1 MPRAYLRLDP
11 AFDERKESYPDG
23 PYAAL
28 VATFCLAELQPQR
41 GRFRSLDYL
50 SRLLGKRGRHARY
63 LVEQGDLTILDDGR
77 VYVDGWD
84 EWQEGDW
91 KVSER
96 VHRIRNRKTVTP
108 DVTVPVTVDV
118 TPDVTVARQSVSGS
132 GKQSISGGAGNGERD
147 DIVDDYYRLTNRF
160 PSPAVTEWLER
171 LAAEFTYDAASRKLA
186 AEFTADPSA
195 KTLLGRV
202 ENELKSAKHNAA
214 KDAALREKQR
224 LEAFAKDRS
233 ITPEQAA
240 ENRRRIAE
248 IQKEWFG
255 GKEAA

>member
-50 SRLLGKRGRHARY
+50 SRMLGKRGRHARY
-63 LVEQGDLTILDDGR
+63 LVEHGDLTILDDGR

-96 VHRIRNRKTVTP
+96 VHRIRNRKSVTP

-118 TPDVTVARQSVSGS
+118 TPDVTALRQSVSGS
-132 GKQSISGGAGNGERD
+132 GKRSISGGADSE
-147 DIVDDYYRLTNRF
+147 I
-160 PSPAVTEWLER
+160 A
-171 LAAEFTYDAASRKLA
+171 
-186 AEFTADPSA
+186 
-195 KTLLGRV
+195 
-202 ENELKSAKHNAA
+202 
-214 KDAALREKQR
+214 REDG
-224 LEAFAKDRS
+224 LPH
-233 ITPEQAA
+233 ITPEAQRLIEGLTGKLITTAGDKQLTEYDRQLEAHGLAKVSDAYRRVAGSVKNPTYRQLIWSALRVLEPFTTPQDIAKVEAQTSSKAA
-240 ENRRRIAE
+240 IERTRAYIDSLRDTA
-248 IQKEWFG
+248 
-255 GKEAA
+255 